1 MGQLVSRTFNDKL
14 LIQLPV
20 LFTFYMLEFVQL
32 RCNSDLQEKGTEKC
46 AASEVSR
53 DEKT

>member
-1 MGQLVSRTFNDKL
+1 MSRSFNNKL
-14 LIQLPV
+14 LIHLPV

-32 RCNSDLQEKGTEKC
+32 RCNSDLQKKGTEKC

-53 DEKT
+53 D